1 MNTEL
6 MEYIEDYLEG
16 RINREELDRK
26 AGEMEEVKDLD
37 EKIQWFRD
45 SQTAIEVAGLRDQL
59 KGVLPK
65 AEQKKTK
72 VRRLR
77 SIRTVLAAAASVL
90 IIVVAYWGLN
100 RFQQPG
106 LYSKYEYVDPGL
118 PVLMSQSE
126 QHQLYDALTY
136 YGEGNY
142 AVAEEKLSDIQA
154 QFAGNDTLYY
164 YLGASRLYQ
173 GKTEAARQTLQ
184 QVLQQEDSGF
194 AERAE
199 WLMVLS
205 ALKDKNREQAKA
217 LVQKILDNPEHEFF
231 ERAEQLQEELN

>member
-59 KGVLPK
+59 KGV
-65 AEQKKTK
+65 
-72 VRRLR
+72 LR